1 MKTKTV
7 NCIIAARKE
16 VHAAVFA
23 GGRID
28 GNRKSFGSISYQML
42 DYSRDCKGCAM
53 LLNDVLLRAEFSTR
67 IVVLYSDD
75 LSSPEAHLLV
85 DVRCPSL
92 NKWVAVDAAYDCC
105 YYSSNGIL
113 GVREL
118 IDEIR
123 AKQRILVPFMETDAK
138 HDLLQYL
145 SSHINSILLFPL
157 NVYSSEIGRSIHK
170 AYFFPGKNHDNDE
183 NGIRNVI
190 NNNQKSG
197 LDTVLIKDFSA
208 LWEQ

>member
-1 MKTKTV
+1 MIRFSILFAEDDKALSDITTLFL
-7 NCIIAARKE
+7 RKNRF
-16 VHAAVFA
+16 AVDTA
-23 GGRID
+23 ED
-28 GNRKSFGSISYQML
+28 GNEAAAY
-42 DYSRDCKGCAM
+42 
-53 LLNDVLLRAEFSTR
+53 AEQNR
-67 IVVLYSDD
+67 
-75 LSSPEAHLLV
+75 LSSLLQSIDLAEA
-85 DVRCPSL
+85 D
-92 NKWVAVDAAYDCC
+92 
-105 YYSSNGIL
+105 
-113 GVREL
+113 
-118 IDEIR
+118 R

-183 NGIRNVI
+183 YGIRNVI